1 MLNNIS
7 NTQLLPRQLGCS
19 EHGGYLSS
27 GQSIKLGSIQREIWS
42 GCPKCKS
49 LESTQAHLA
58 SAELSAQAQQARLAV
73 LLQQA
78 AIPKR
83 FLASSFDSYCA
94 ETPDQKRV
102 LVTCRRYVDNFER
115 HLARGTGLVLAGKM
129 GTGKS
134 HLAASILQEIMPTH
148 VGAYTTMMDLVHLLR
163 EGWGGGASKSEAKV
177 LAEIGRLP
185 LLVIDEIGVQFGS
198 AAEQVHLFEVLDRRY
213 RDMKP
218 TILLTN
224 QDRAGFNVFIGERI
238 ADRLTETAS
247 WVEFNWLS
255 YRLVARKVL
264 A

>member
-1 MLNNIS
+1 MPNKFTS
-7 NTQLLPRQLGCS
+7 THSGESQEHCQL
-19 EHGGYLSS
+19 HGDYLSV
-27 GQSIKLGSIQREIWS
+27 GTTLRLGNMTKHLWS
-42 GCPKCKS
+42 HCPQCKS

-58 SAELSAQAQQARLAV
+58 IAEQSASKQQEHLAT

-83 FLASSFDSYCA
+83 FLTSRFDSYCA
-94 ETPDQKRV
+94 ETLDQQRV
-102 LVTCRRYVDNFER
+102 LATCRRYADNFER

-134 HLAASILQEIMPTH
+134 HLASSILQELMPQY

-163 EGWGGGASKSEAKV
+163 DGWGGGAAKSEARV

-238 ADRLTETAS
+238 ADRLSETAS
-247 WVEFNWLS
+247 WVEFNWPS
-255 YRLVARKVL
+255 YRVEARKAL